1 MTTAAPRIR
10 PALLRALTRLD
21 DSSIPIAEVSRRVGA
36 EADALGLTR
45 PSYERVRELVHLSRR
60 LKRARRGPSV
70 LQLFIETGMH
80 VRGVQSLKDQLYLP
94 REERR

>member
-45 PSYERVRELVHLSRR
+45 PSYERVRELVHL
-60 LKRARRGPSV
+60 
-70 LQLFIETGMH
+70 
-80 VRGVQSLKDQLYLP
+80 
-94 REERR
+94 